1 MAEVNG
7 VNAANGSYSKVKDF
21 VPADTKEYTAEE
33 IKLFDF
39 NKDGKLDESEH
50 SAINAYRDN
59 NKFNSAIKNIYA
71 GNISEDTAIVFTELQ
86 QNVANKMPNNDDGK
100 NNIET
105 VRKFS
110 LKDIQNRIDT
120 LQEGLQGGG
129 GNPDTEDARIEEMF
143 ALQDLRHFVVAHQ
156 DELVQAPD
164 KHTKAD
170 ANAAKADAQIK
181 VEADAIQKAQ
191 EKQAAL
197 DELYSPILSLLGSVS
212 QAEK

>member
-1 MAEVNG
+1 MKK
-7 VNAANGSYSKVKDF
+7 SSKSTNV
-21 VPADTKEYTAEE
+21 
-33 IKLFDF
+33 IK
-39 NKDGKLDESEH
+39 GKKLLNRNLRKRSL
-50 SAINAYRDN
+50 SN
-59 NKFNSAIKNIYA
+59 
-71 GNISEDTAIVFTELQ
+71 
-86 QNVANKMPNNDDGK
+86 GK

-156 DELVQAPD
+156 DELVQASD
-164 KHTKAD
+164 KLTKAD

-181 VEADAIQKAQ
+181 VEADAIQKSE

-197 DELYSPILSLLGSVS
+197 KELYSPILSLFDSVS
-212 QAEK
+212 QASK